1 MSADYT
7 PNTKMRSHMR
17 TSFATFLLSVIVS
30 GAQAQS
36 YQVLISAPRHAY
48 REAPAR
54 VVLNAPAGPLA
65 VSVRYGKEIVPAQ
78 VRRVNGHAE
87 VAWMVRGLEKGET
100 RRYDVTLHRGSP
112 SVASNGVVIGR
123 KGGNLEIRVNG
134 ELFARYDTTT
144 GPNKPYFHPLF
155 APGGKRLVRGYP
167 VQPIEGEG
175 KDHPHHRGMWFT
187 HGDVN
192 GQDFWS
198 EGARAARTVHR
209 GYEEILSGPVYG
221 CFRARTD
228 WIANDGKKIAED
240 VREVTIYNTAQYR
253 VMDFEI
259 TISAVGGPL
268 TFGDTKEGSFGI
280 RVPDS
285 LRVRGGGGHIVTAAG
300 LKDSEAW
307 GKRAEWV
314 DYYGPVDGE
323 TVGVAILDHPSNL
336 RFPTYWHVRDYGLFA
351 VNPFGLHDFIRGA
364 PPGAG
369 KYTVPE
375 GKTLTFRYR
384 VIFHKGTTEEADIAG
399 LWAAYADPPH
409 VEVR

>member
-1 MSADYT
+1 MT
-7 PNTKMRSHMR
+7 
-17 TSFATFLLSVIVS
+17 TFLATLLLAAVVTGARAEHYQVIV
-30 GAQAQS
+30 
-36 YQVLISAPRHAY
+36 SAPRHAY

-54 VVLNAPAGPLA
+54 LVLNAPAGPLA
-65 VSVRYGKEIVPAQ
+65 VTVRYGKESVPAQ
-78 VRRVNGHAE
+78 VRRVNGQAE
-87 VAWMVRGLEKGET
+87 VIWLVRNLEKGET
-100 RRYDVTLHRGSP
+100 RRYDVALRYG
-112 SVASNGVVIGR
+112 ASRAANGVVITR
-123 KGGNLEIRVNG
+123 QGGNLDIRIHG

-167 VQPIEGEG
+167 VQQIEGEG

-192 GQDFWS
+192 RQDFWS
-198 EGARAARTVHR
+198 EGARAAKTVHR
-209 GYEEILSGPVYG
+209 GYEEIISGPVCGY
-221 CFRARTD
+221 FRARTD

-240 VREVTIYNTAQYR
+240 VREVTVYNTTQSR
-253 VMDFEI
+253 MMDFEV
-259 TISAVGGPL
+259 SVKAVGGPL

-280 RVPDS
+280 RMPDS
-285 LRVRGGGGHIVTAAG
+285 MRVRGGGGRIVTATG

-351 VNPFGLHDFIRGA
+351 ANPFGLHDFVRGA
-364 PPGAG
+364 PRGAG
-369 KYTVPE
+369 SYTVPE
-375 GKTLTFRYR
+375 GKTITFRYR
-384 VIFHKGTTEEADIAG
+384 IVFHKGTTEEANIAG